1 MRGHVPPGKPAIN
14 IACGAAK
21 LHNPAIRVCPPQEV
35 LRTAYGDSLP
45 GAQALCEHVLTGK
58 MITSGV
64 CGADRFRVPVIR
76 VCPPQERVQN

>member
-1 MRGHVPPGKPAIN
+1 MEK
-14 IACGAAK
+14 CEKAA
-21 LHNPAIRVCPPQEV
+21 
-35 LRTAYGDSLP
+35 LP
-45 GAQALCEHVLTGK
+45 GAYILCEHALTGK